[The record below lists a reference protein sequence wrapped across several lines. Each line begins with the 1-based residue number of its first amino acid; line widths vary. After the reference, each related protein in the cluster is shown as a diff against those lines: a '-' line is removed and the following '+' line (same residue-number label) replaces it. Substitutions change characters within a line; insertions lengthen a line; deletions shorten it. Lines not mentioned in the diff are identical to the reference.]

1 MKRAVALVALALV
14 ASGGFVAL
22 IGWSA
27 GSAGSD
33 EDVGPMRA
41 GTYTWRLYDFYN
53 VPYDTWWTDTGQRPR
68 VYGDVVLS
76 TAYPYTN
83 WYPWAEDKNDP
94 TIYTSYR
101 IDMGATGTTG
111 WTQDNPVIL
120 PRFGSGTV
128 IAPITLDWYM
138 QYISNTR
145 RTELAGAGCFIPSGA
160 MDGFIMEVQS
170 TFSMDLATAAVL
182 FGVTGDPATWWD
194 ANTNPGCTD
203 YGALEVD
210 WEMWLSDLGNGV
222 YDVYN
227 SYEYVY
233 GPWFTD
239 VGYSI
244 SGNTITVSFH
254 HVTWGIEVLMA
265 RWMYWGSTTYES
277 MGTPVGWW
285 PWELAWFEDYHLTGI
300 LGSTSDFQLTTVMAY
315 HFAASALTGPDG
327 AWGTAD
333 DAPTWVFQPYLSD
346 YLYSG
351 RDHPVSELDP
361 YIGRDTRKTTPGSI
375 YYGDLGPYSFVPKE
389 WDLLAGESV
398 TWDFPEGNVVWYSPQ
413 SPETSDPA
421 TLLYT
426 TGPLTL
432 VNRLPTGFGTWDEAT
447 NSLTVTGPLDG
458 ALPAN
463 PDYGTPYVE
472 IGTETAPPPV
482 VEHLA
487 DLVRKSAW
495 PERHHYVIGRDPD
508 GTQTLYGK
516 VENLGTEDTA
526 VLVRFSVAKN
536 GGPATGYDSATTVLA
551 PGQRMD
557 LTAGLTG
564 LTPGKYGVSAQAW
577 YDSDG
582 DGIPDTAGAKVKQF
596 SFAVVP

>member
-1 MKRAVALVALALV
+1 MSPVKRAVALGALALV
-14 ASGGFVAL
+14 ASGGFGAL
-22 IGWSA
+22 SGWSA

-41 GTYTWRLYDFYN
+41 GAYTWKFYDFFN

-145 RTELAGAGCFIPSGA
+145 RTELAGAGCFIPSGG

-210 WEMWLSDLGNGV
+210 WEMRLLGLGNGV

-227 SYEYVY
+227 SYECVF

-277 MGTPVGWW
+277 MGTPLGWG
-285 PWELAWFEDYHLTGI
+285 PGEPGAP
-300 LGSTSDFQLTTVMAY
+300 
-315 HFAASALTGPDG
+315 AA
-327 AWGTAD
+327 
-333 DAPTWVFQPYLSD
+333 APPPGVSQPSLSD

-375 YYGDLGPYSFVPKE
+375 YYGDLGPDSFVPKE

-526 VLVRFSVAKN
+526 VLVRFSVAKT

-577 YDSDG
+577 DDSDG
-582 DGIPDTAGAKVKQF
+582 GGNPG
-596 SFAVVP
+596 PP